1 MNLGRK
7 IYKKT
12 KPKLTS
18 KRIHVFFKTIAST
31 GMADEI
37 LVWSIFKQQYKLKA
51 YWSACAKKTL
61 CL

>member
-37 LVWSIFKQQYKLKA
+37 LV
-51 YWSACAKKTL
+51 
-61 CL
+61 